1 MDESGDI
8 YVTGLSKD
16 SWATPVRPFTYG
28 YDGFAAKLDSNGG
41 LTWNTFLGGEGSESI
56 YQVAVD
62 GSNGVYVVGNASRS
76 WGSPVRLYTSGEDAY
91 VARLN
96 SSNGELIWNAF
107 LGGSADDFGWDVTVD
122 AGQIIAV
129 GTSGS
134 SWGSP
139 VRPYTSGEDAF
150 VARLD
155 SSGGLIWNT
164 FLGGSGLDRGR
175 SVSVNESGAVY
186 IAGYSDSS
194 WGSPNRMFTSGED
207 AFAVRLNT
215 SGELIWNTF
224 LGGEGTDYGYAIAA
238 DGNGSVFLAGH
249 SDATWGSPIRPY
261 TAGWDAF
268 AARLDSNGMLAW
280 NMFLGGVAKDE
291 CRSLS
296 MDSNGNLYGAG
307 YSEASW
313 GSPVRSFTGNLNS
326 FVVKIPPYQFSLFLP
341 ILLR

>member
-1 MDESGDI
+1 MPASG
-8 YVTGLSKD
+8 
-16 SWATPVRPFTYG
+16 TPVPV
-28 YDGFAAKLDSNGG
+28 G
-41 LTWNTFLGGEGSESI
+41 LLGLAISTARVAGEMASS
-56 YQVAVD
+56 
-62 GSNGVYVVGNASRS
+62 SSSSGNASRS

-96 SSNGELIWNAF
+96 SSNGQLIWNAF
-107 LGGSADDFGWDVTVD
+107 LGGSMDDFGWGIAVD
-122 AGQIIAV
+122 GNSNAYVV
-129 GTSGS
+129 GTSAA

-139 VRPYTSGEDAF
+139 IRLYTNGEDAY

-155 SSGGLIWNT
+155 SSGELTWNT
-164 FLGGSGLDRGR
+164 FLGGNGMDRGR

-194 WGSPNRMFTSGED
+194 WGSPNRIFTSGED

-224 LGGEGTDYGYAIAA
+224 LGGEGIDYGYAIAA
-238 DGNGSVFLAGH
+238 DGEGSVFLSGN
-249 SDATWGSPIRPY
+249 SDAAWGSPIRPY
-261 TAGWDAF
+261 TAGWDAI

-296 MDSNGNLYGAG
+296 MDSYGNLYGAG

-313 GSPVRSFTGNLNS
+313 GSPVRSFTGNLDS
-326 FVVKIPPYQFSLFLP
+326 FAVKIPPYQFSLFLP